1 MTLNRSLIAAACA
14 VALVAGTA
22 GCGSG
27 DDSATSTA
35 SASEAWADNVCGALD
50 TWQTELKSTANDLKS
65 GGVSKD
71 ALRGAA
77 DDAQSATKTLTDDLQ
92 SAGKPDT
99 AAGDEAKQ
107 TVDELA
113 TSLQSNVDKMEAAAK
128 DVSSVSDV
136 LNAVSVVTG
145 SLTAMGHDL
154 SQAVD
159 KLKAL
164 DAKGE
169 LNDAFSNSSACQQL
183 DSSTNGNGS

>member
-1 MTLNRSLIAAACA
+1 MRSGRRARARPASAPHGRSSRLDDAAPTVLRSTGAMTLNRSLIAAACA

-50 TWQTELKSTANDLKS
+50 TWQTELKSTAKDLKS

-99 AAGDEAKQ
+99 AA
-107 TVDELA
+107 
-113 TSLQSNVDKMEAAAK
+113 
-128 DVSSVSDV
+128 
-136 LNAVSVVTG
+136 
-145 SLTAMGHDL
+145 
-154 SQAVD
+154 
-159 KLKAL
+159 
-164 DAKGE
+164 
-169 LNDAFSNSSACQQL
+169 
-183 DSSTNGNGS
+183 